1 VLEGYQAQCELLET
15 YQLTPAAFEQKLLNL
30 DIQKD
35 EFVIL
40 LSEEYSSV

>member
-1 VLEGYQAQCELLET
+1 MLEGYQAQCELLET
-15 YQLTPAAFEQKLLNL
+15 YQLTPAFEQKLLNL